1 MGLTERL
8 CWNPTRT
15 LLKQG
20 RFLWI
25 IALALPVALA
35 GCGRSPQQLPD
46 IPPTVEVSPPE
57 SSSVYHIV
65 QPGQTLWSISQSYG
79 VTVEELARLN
89 DIEDPSRLLVNQR
102 LLIPGTV
109 ASEWAWPVPGG
120 EILAPFG
127 ERRSDHRHTGLDI
140 RGQDGQS
147 VLAVRSGRVLYSST
161 MRDYGKTVIVDH
173 GDGLSSLYAHNSKL
187 LVEVGQRVRRGQPI
201 ARIGRMGN
209 ATTEHCHFEIRRGE
223 TPVDPLLYIR
233 PVMN

>member
-1 MGLTERL
+1 M
-8 CWNPTRT
+8 
-15 LLKQG
+15 
-20 RFLWI
+20 
-25 IALALPVALA
+25 AVVLPVALA

-46 IPPTVEVSPPE
+46 IPPRVEVSTPE
-57 SSSVYHIV
+57 SPSVYHIV

-89 DIEDPSRLLVNQR
+89 NIEDPNNLLVNRR
-102 LLIPGTV
+102 LLIPGTG
-109 ASEWAWPVPGG
+109 ASGWDWPVPGG

-161 MRDYGKTVIVDH
+161 MRDYGRTIIVDH

-187 LVEVGQRVRRGQPI
+187 LVNVGQRVRRG
-201 ARIGRMGN
+201 
-209 ATTEHCHFEIRRGE
+209 EHNLAHG
-223 TPVDPLLYIR
+223 TDAHV
-233 PVMN
+233 